1 MGLGVELR
9 AGGGQVAKSA
19 EPDKEGSCLPGEKA
33 PPGREEAAAGAE
45 LSGLL
50 KTAEV
55 LRRTGI
61 THQILY
67 RYITLGLIEP
77 AETTGTG
84 QRFFRPNVVDF
95 IELIKSLN
103 QSGYSLRH
111 IKEIFFKDEKVHRL
125 ARPEQESRSSGDARE
140 GGPPA

>member
-1 MGLGVELR
+1 MRMGTPTEPR
-9 AGGGQVAKSA
+9 AGGG
-19 EPDKEGSCLPGEKA
+19 ED
-33 PPGREEAAAGAE
+33 PPAGAE
-45 LSGLL
+45 RGGLI

-55 LRRTGI
+55 LRKTGI

-77 AETTGTG
+77 AETTDTG
-84 QRFFRPNVVDF
+84 QRFFQPNVVGL
-95 IELIKSLN
+95 IEIIKNLN

-125 ARPEQESRSSGDARE
+125 ARRE
-140 GGPPA
+140 PGP